1 MQKKRRNKKK
11 IEKEK
16 TQTCMEPATDELK
29 LALMS
34 LFGYDFLY
42 IELEFVESIDD
53 DEPIRDC
60 RRSFLLPRFGDDALL
75 VLTEY
80 RSIIEAFYNYL
91 SQFNFTKN

>member
-1 MQKKRRNKKK
+1 MQKKEEKKK
-11 IEKEK
+11 ERKK

-42 IELEFVESIDD
+42 IELEFVESID
-53 DEPIRDC
+53 C
-60 RRSFLLPRFGDDALL
+60 RKSFLLKRFGDDALV

-80 RSIIEAFYNYL
+80 RSIMEGFTYH
-91 SQFNFTKN
+91 NF

>member
-1 MQKKRRNKKK
+1 MQKKKKK
-11 IEKEK
+11 KKEK

-60 RRSFLLPRFGDDALL
+60 RKSFLLLRFGDDSLL

-80 RSIIEAFYNYL
+80 RSIIIEVFF
-91 SQFNFTKN
+91 FNNLFITI

>member
-1 MQKKRRNKKK
+1 
-11 IEKEK
+11 
-16 TQTCMEPATDELK
+16 MEPATDELK

-60 RRSFLLPRFGDDALL
+60 RKSFLLPRFGDDALL

-80 RSIIEAFYNYL
+80 RSIIEAFIIIYHNL
-91 SQFNFTKN
+91 ISEKKFESRH